1 MENQVEQ
8 AGDNTKQ
15 PQTGLKLTVRQTK
28 ALPYFLESASIHEVC
43 RRANIGQSTFYRYMA
58 NDNFRAALEEA
69 RKQVTSSALMI
80 LKESFSKAAKTL
92 VSLLDNPQVWVK
104 LRASERILETV
115 LQLREVEE
123 IQGRL
128 EEVEKIIVEKRL
140 YR

>member
-43 RRANIGQSTFYRYMA
+43 RRANIGQSTYYRYLA
-58 NDNFRAALEEA
+58 DDNFMVALEEA
-69 RKQVTSSALMI
+69 RKQVTSGALEI
-80 LKESFSKAAKTL
+80 LKGSFSKAAQTL

-115 LQLREVEE
+115 MRLKEVEE
-123 IQGRL
+123 IENRL
-128 EEVEKIIVEKRL
+128 EEVERIIVERKL